1 MPRFISL
8 TTEDF
13 PTMLLQM
20 EVHLAMRQARPES
33 FITKSGELHVE
44 YLGDEDGDEYALIR
58 MPVDHKRIFAEVSA
72 GDSDVFFGH
81 LNGFRIYT
89 GRVLSDAD

>member
-44 YLGDEDGDEYALIR
+44 YLGDEDGDEYALR
-58 MPVDHKRIFAEVSA
+58 LVRETVMCSSVTSMVSESTR
-72 GDSDVFFGH
+72 GGC
-81 LNGFRIYT
+81 
-89 GRVLSDAD
+89 